1 MKTFARYIKDEFEI
15 DYPAGDVNGS
25 WFAENGLPM
34 IVECCCCGM
43 SMASPNAMIDHDGK
57 CYCSGCA
64 E

>member
-25 WFAENGLPM
+25 WFVENGLPM

-43 SMASPNAMIDHDGK
+43 SMASPNAMVDYDGN

>member
-15 DYPAGDVNGS
+15 DYPDGDVNGS
-25 WFAENGLPM
+25 WFVENGLPM

-43 SMASPNAMIDHDGK
+43 SMASQNAMVDYDGN